1 MLLLLC
7 LILASIARKIPE
19 TNKTSENTEEINEKK
34 GIEVSAEEETMELM
48 KEWDEKM
55 QGFVPEDMVT
65 FEIAAR
71 GEEAFFEIID
81 VSNTIIRGAWFL
93 SSGDSRDIDF
103 AIYNPL
109 QVAIFERKGKK
120 EGIFYIESTGQGIYV
135 FKFKNNKVMKSHTIT
150 FTFIIGNSTSQL
162 LQSEHLTPVEEN
174 LVKIQKGIKDFQVDH
189 QFAQLRQ
196 ETHYKTV
203 ASASANVL
211 WFSIFES
218 IGIVGVT
225 AWQIYYIKK
234 LLDNRRVL

>member
-1 MLLLLC
+1 M
-7 LILASIARKIPE
+7 
-19 TNKTSENTEEINEKK
+19 
-34 GIEVSAEEETMELM
+34 
-48 KEWDEKM
+48 
-55 QGFVPEDMVT
+55 
-65 FEIAAR
+65 
-71 GEEAFFEIID
+71 
-81 VSNTIIRGAWFL
+81 
-93 SSGDSRDIDF
+93 
-103 AIYNPL
+103 
-109 QVAIFERKGKK
+109 AIFERKGKK

-211 WFSIFES
+211 
-218 IGIVGVT
+218 
-225 AWQIYYIKK
+225 
-234 LLDNRRVL
+234 